1 MSKAGSITI
10 AIRVLDT
17 GADGGLTT
25 DDSNVY
31 LACGDGKISLAGDWK
46 YKTSVNLRDF
56 PPRPVNMAYNPNLPT
71 VLYNAML
78 KAIIPFAVQGAI
90 WYQGESNA
98 DRAYQYRELLPLM
111 ITDWRTRWGYTFPF
125 YIVQI
130 ANYMDRQTGPEASA
144 WAELREAQSFTQRL
158 EKTGLACI
166 IDIGEA
172 DDIHPKNKQEVGR
185 RLGLLA
191 RALTYGEKVEYSGPQ
206 YLCNKIEGRTIR
218 LRFSHTESGLKTA
231 DGSTVKGFYI
241 AGNDHLF
248 HEATARIE
256 GNEIVV
262 QAQEVDLPV
271 AVRYAWANNPVCNV
285 YNGAGLP
292 MVPFRTDDWPGLT
305 SQNQ

>member
-1 MSKAGSITI
+1 MT
-10 AIRVLDT
+10 
-17 GADGGLTT
+17 
-25 DDSNVY
+25 
-31 LACGDGKISLAGDWK
+31 CGDEEIDLAGTWK
-46 YKTSVNLRDF
+46 VFPSASMYQITRMPATTVN
-56 PPRPVNMAYNPNLPT
+56 NPNVPT

-78 KAIIPFAVQGAI
+78 KAIIPFAIKGAI

-98 DRAYQYRELLPLM
+98 ERAYQYRELLPLM
-111 ITDWRTRWGYTFPF
+111 ITDWRTQWGYKFPF

-130 ANYMDRQTGPEASA
+130 ANYMDQQTGPETSA
-144 WAELREAQSFTQRL
+144 WAELREAQTFTQRL
-158 EKTGLACI
+158 ENTGLACI

-206 YLCNKIEGRTIR
+206 YQCNKIEGRTIR
-218 LRFSHTESGLKTA
+218 LSFSHAESGLKTK
-231 DGSTVKGFYI
+231 DGSDVKGFYI
-241 AGNDHLF
+241 AGTDHQF

-256 GNEIVV
+256 GKEIVV
-262 QAQEVDLPV
+262 EAQEVDLPV

-305 SQNQ
+305 SKNQ